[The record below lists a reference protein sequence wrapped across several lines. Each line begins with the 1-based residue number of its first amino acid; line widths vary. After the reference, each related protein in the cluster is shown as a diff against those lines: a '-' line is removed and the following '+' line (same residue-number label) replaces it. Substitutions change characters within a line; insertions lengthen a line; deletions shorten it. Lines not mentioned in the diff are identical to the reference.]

1 MKRVMQAAA
10 LFSALGV
17 GTAAQAALVTFEV
30 DPTQSVIS
38 LGQSINIGD
47 TNSAG
52 GEFNQGYPQVGGE
65 SQSYSG
71 TFEADIVGNTINFL
85 GGPFDI
91 VASNSLTPLLPGGTP
106 GNYGFVTLGG
116 DSAALRNF
124 RFTFKKDVTAQ
135 PFNVGPNGVLLDP
148 ARDNWEYGPDVDASW
163 TRSTDSLRSGVFE
176 EDFHLSNPP
185 TGAKLTQIPGGY
197 KLEIPVQVNITW
209 AELGAND
216 SQFELVGKIVATS
229 VVPEPGAMSV
239 LLIGGAALLGR
250 RRRNR

>member
-38 LGQSINIGD
+38 LGQSINIGP
-47 TNSAG
+47 TNAAG
-52 GEFNQGYPQVGGE
+52 GEFNQGYPQTGGE

-71 TFEADIVGNTINFL
+71 TFEADIAGNTINFL
-85 GGPFDI
+85 GGPLDI
-91 VASNSLTPLLPGGTP
+91 VAGTSLTPLLPGGTP
-106 GNYGFVTLGG
+106 GNYAFTTLGG
-116 DSAALRNF
+116 EAAALRNF
-124 RFTFKKDVTAQ
+124 RFTFKKETTAN
-135 PFNVGPNGVLLDP
+135 PFNIGPNGLLLDP
-148 ARDNWEYGPDVDASW
+148 DRGDWDYSPDMDASW
-163 TRSTDSLRSGVFE
+163 SRNTNGDVFE
-176 EDFHLSNPP
+176 GAFQLGNPTP
-185 TGAKLTQIPGGY
+185 GATLTQIPGGY
-197 KLEIPVQVNITW
+197 KLEIPVQAYITW
-209 AELGAND
+209 SEFGAGD

-229 VVPEPGAMSV
+229 VVPEPGAMSL